1 MDNSMKKDIMNC
13 FTVDV
18 EGFVESNVQSFPI
31 NAKYHDPNKENHE
44 IEENTNFILNFL
56 SELDTKGT
64 FFFLGRIA
72 RDIPHLVRE
81 VAQYGHEIA
90 CHNYEH
96 VRVFG
101 VSKDEFKN
109 KLEFAKKHLEDIAGK
124 RVYGFRA
131 PDFSITNSSIW
142 ALDVL
147 KELGFIYDSSI
158 YPTSLHDV
166 YGIKGIDPFVHR
178 LQNGLIEFPLSSI
191 ELLNKRL
198 PFGGGGYFRLY
209 PLFVTKRCIANRNK
223 LGTPCMFYIHPYE
236 VGPVIP
242 KISEIS
248 HYRKFR
254 HYYNCNTGNRRLRNI
269 LQTFKFTSVIEVLK
283 HRNFLEDD

>member
-1 MDNSMKKDIMNC
+1 MNNDVMNC

-31 NAKYHDPNKENHE
+31 SAKYYDKNKENYE
-44 IEENTNFILNFL
+44 IEENTNCILNVL
-56 SELDTKGT
+56 SEMDIKGT

-72 RDIPHLVRE
+72 RDIPHLVKQ
-81 VAQYGHEIA
+81 VAKFGHEIA

-96 VRVFG
+96 IRVFG

-109 KLEFAKKHLEDIAGK
+109 KLEYAKKHLEDLAGE

-131 PDFSITNSSIW
+131 PDFSITNASMW

-166 YGIKGIDPFVHR
+166 YGIKGIDPLVHR
-178 LQNGLIEFPLSSI
+178 LQNGLIEFPLASI
-191 ELLNKRL
+191 EILNKSV

-209 PLFVTKRCIANRNK
+209 PLFVTKRCIASRNK
-223 LGTPCMFYIHPYE
+223 LGDPCMFYIHPYE

-242 KISEIS
+242 RITEIS
-248 HYRKFR
+248 SYRKFR
-254 HYYNCNTGNRRLRNI
+254 HYYNCNKGSRRIKNI
-269 LQTFKFTSVIEVLK
+269 LQSFKFTSVIEVLK
-283 HRNFLEDD
+283 RKNFLEGY